1 MSMKKQLQIIGPA
14 LALAVLIIT
23 VPVLAQR
30 GQVLDQRQPQAS
42 AAPRGQAKAFGRHR
56 RQAANRLLRQ
66 LDLTEEQKGQ
76 IRSMVL
82 KNRDA
87 VRALRQ
93 SLRDKAMAMREAAR
107 TQPFDEAQVRA
118 HAQEVASL
126 RAELMVARARLH
138 HEMLGVLTP
147 EQKAKFDELRQQRL
161 LRLRERRLKRLHQPG
176 I

>member
-1 MSMKKQLQIIGPA
+1 
-14 LALAVLIIT
+14 
-23 VPVLAQR
+23 
-30 GQVLDQRQPQAS
+30 
-42 AAPRGQAKAFGRHR
+42 
-56 RQAANRLLRQ
+56 
-66 LDLTEEQKGQ
+66 LTEEQKGQ